1 MLSKTDF
8 TQIIKNTPL
17 ISIDLIIENSEG
29 KILLGKRLNKPAQ
42 NDWFVP
48 GGRIFKDEKLD
59 EAFSRTTTSEI
70 GVALKRGEIEFLGLY
85 EHFYADNA
93 FNDEFSTHYIV
104 LAHKF
109 QVNEAEIKLNNQHEA
124 YQWFDV
130 QKLLSRD
137 DVNQYTKN
145 YFLR

>member
-70 GVALKRGEIEFLGLY
+70 GVALKRGEVEFLGLY

-124 YQWFDV
+124 YQWFDI
-130 QKLLSRD
+130 KELLSRD

-145 YFLR
+145 YFLK

>member
-1 MLSKTDF
+1 MLSKTAF
-8 TQIIKNTPL
+8 TQIIENTPL

-70 GVALKRGEIEFLGLY
+70 GIALKRGEVEFLGLY

-130 QKLLSRD
+130 QELLSRD

-145 YFLR
+145 YFI

>member
-1 MLSKTDF
+1 MLSKTTF

-29 KILLGKRLNKPAQ
+29 KILLGKRVNKPAQ

-70 GVALKRGEIEFLGLY
+70 GVALKRVKVEFLGLY

-124 YQWFDV
+124 YQWFDI
-130 QKLLSRD
+130 KELLSRD

-145 YFLR
+145 YFLK

>member
-70 GVALKRGEIEFLGLY
+70 GVALKRGEVEFLGLY

-124 YQWFDV
+124 YQWFDI
-130 QKLLSRD
+130 KELLSRN

-145 YFLR
+145 YFL

>member
-1 MLSKTDF
+1 MLSKTTF

-29 KILLGKRLNKPAQ
+29 KILLGKRVNKPAQ

-70 GVALKRGEIEFLGLY
+70 GVALKRVEVEFLGLY

-124 YQWFDV
+124 YQWFDI
-130 QKLLSRD
+130 KELLSRD

-145 YFLR
+145 YFLK